1 MKGTNA
7 LHGNQRSGGGGK
19 VQSCQGWQPVQSHAQ
34 EQVAKPQHR
43 EHRRL
48 GKGWEGQQEGLLWGC

>member
-1 MKGTNA
+1 MPSMATSV
-7 LHGNQRSGGGGK
+7 LGGGGK
-19 VQSCQGWQPVQSHAQ
+19 FQSCQGWQPAQSHAQ